1 MALSKNIQFTAHG
14 GFIIAANNAYIR
26 VDQISG
32 GKNEV
37 SCSVN
42 FYKSSD
48 EQTSFKG
55 DIYKFKP
62 ELNGSNFIAQAYA
75 HLKTLPEF
83 AGATDC

>member
-1 MALSKNIQFTAHG
+1 MALSKNIEFTAHG
-14 GFIIAANNAYIR
+14 GFDITVNNAYIR

-37 SCSVN
+37 ICTVN
-42 FYKSSD
+42 FYKSTD
-48 EQTSFKG
+48 EKTSFKG

-62 ELNGSNFIAQAYA
+62 NLSGENFIAQSYL

-83 AGATDC
+83 AGALDC